1 MKYLVTL
8 ATLILS
14 LSCQSNSEEYYDQY
28 IKKCNG
34 NSCCESSIRNA
45 KSSESII
52 LEDGKSCPDGYRVE
66 MQKCIGSKRWCVV
79 KK

>member
-1 MKYLVTL
+1 MEYLITL
-8 ATLILS
+8 ATLIFC
-14 LSCQSNSEEYYDQY
+14 LSCQSKSEVDYDQY

-45 KSSESII
+45 KASESII

-66 MQKCIGSKRWCVV
+66 MQKCIGSKRWCV
-79 KK
+79 KL